1 MTKIAIEASIISVQ
15 PRIRLLRSF
24 DQRQHNY
31 SGYALL
37 VADLL
42 DPGKPP
48 VWVGVGPA
56 AQAKFN
62 FRAGGTL
69 SVEVEP
75 IANADLEAVDY
86 YKAAKI
92 QYKPADAEPSLPPPW
107 TGVPPDLPTYRARGH
122 RRLDEATYQSTC
134 RTCIWGCRMPV
145 EMTLDQWNPEQKSY
159 RKETFCYGPK
169 SCSLY
174 RAGPVREVPGRN
186 GSTWTEED
194 SVDEEATSHRGP
206 ND

>member
-1 MTKIAIEASIISVQ
+1 MTKIAIAGRIVAVQ

-37 VADLL
+37 VADVANS
-42 DPGKPP
+42 GKPAA
-48 VWVGVGPA
+48 WIGVGPA
-56 AQAKFN
+56 AQAKFS
-62 FRAGGTL
+62 FRAGGTM
-69 SVEVEP
+69 SAEVEP

-92 QYKPADAEPSLPPPW
+92 QYKPADFEPALPPPW

-122 RRLDEATYQSTC
+122 RRLDIATYENSC
-134 RTCIWGCRMPV
+134 RNCIWGCRMPV
-145 EMTLDQWNPEQKSY
+145 EMTMDQWDPEQKSY

-174 RAGPVREVPGRN
+174 QAGPVREVPGRN
-186 GSTWTEED
+186 GSIWTEED
-194 SVDEEATSHRGP
+194 AVDEEATSHRGP
-206 ND
+206 DE